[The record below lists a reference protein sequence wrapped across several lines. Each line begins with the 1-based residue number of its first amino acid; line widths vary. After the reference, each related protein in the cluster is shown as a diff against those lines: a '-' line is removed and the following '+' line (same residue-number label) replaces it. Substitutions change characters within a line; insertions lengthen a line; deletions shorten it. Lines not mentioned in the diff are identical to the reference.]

1 MKKAWHLNSSET
13 NHTLLTAAK
22 LRESIHFFMY
32 KQEDKTSETSW
43 NLNLD
48 WVHRNEDIRN
58 KQGSCMV
65 DDGLD
70 IKERMEQEIIFFS
83 VHFDLTSWTAYTLF

>member
-32 KQEDKTSETSW
+32 KQEDKTSETS
-43 NLNLD
+43 
-48 WVHRNEDIRN
+48 
-58 KQGSCMV
+58 
-65 DDGLD
+65 
-70 IKERMEQEIIFFS
+70 
-83 VHFDLTSWTAYTLF
+83 